1 MYFCEQGMLSNKE
14 VSTIFKTIGGL
25 MELHGEN
32 DFKTKSYANA
42 AFQIGR
48 IHEPVMELEEDDL
61 AKRQGIGKSVAAKIV
76 ELRNSGT
83 IAALE
88 ELMAIT
94 PPGIIEIL
102 RIKGLGGKKVG
113 VIWRELGIETIGEL
127 LYACNEN
134 RLSKLKGFGEK
145 TQESVIQSINYYQSN
160 QGKFRYATIAAL
172 VDEMLA
178 TMQQQLTNG
187 KIALCGAIRRQ
198 DNIIDVVQFIVNKSA
213 NISQHLSAFSFLEIE
228 QQNETL
234 IIGKA
239 QNDIHFQ
246 IIIVEDA
253 QFYFELFVRT
263 GDEDFVNGVLPKLNG
278 KTQFYSEEALFE
290 AAGES
295 YRAPELR
302 VAAIK
307 QVEIDNPIVR
317 FEDIQ
322 GVVHNHSTWSD
333 GKNTVAEM
341 AEACKKNGYTYFVIS
356 DHSKTAVYAGGLTEA
371 QIIAQQKEITALNST
386 AGIKIYSS
394 IECDILNDGTLDYDD
409 AVLKTFDL
417 VIVSI
422 HQNLKMDI
430 DKATQR
436 LLRAIENP
444 YTTILGHMTGRLLLS
459 RPGYPVDH
467 KKIIDACAA
476 NDVVI
481 EINANPYRL
490 DIDHTY
496 IPYAIEKGVM
506 TSINPD
512 AHSIEGI
519 GDIKWGVISARKG
532 GLTKAMCWNAQS
544 LETVDNWLIAR
555 KKKKGIL

>member
-1 MYFCEQGMLSNKE
+1 M
-14 VSTIFKTIGGL
+14 
-25 MELHGEN
+25 
-32 DFKTKSYANA
+32 
-42 AFQIGR
+42 
-48 IHEPVMELEEDDL
+48 
-61 AKRQGIGKSVAAKIV
+61 
-76 ELRNSGT
+76 
-83 IAALE
+83 
-88 ELMAIT
+88 
-94 PPGIIEIL
+94 
-102 RIKGLGGKKVG
+102 
-113 VIWRELGIETIGEL
+113 
-127 LYACNEN
+127 
-134 RLSKLKGFGEK
+134 
-145 TQESVIQSINYYQSN
+145 
-160 QGKFRYATIAAL
+160 
-172 VDEMLA
+172 
-178 TMQQQLTNG
+178 
-187 KIALCGAIRRQ
+187 
-198 DNIIDVVQFIVNKSA
+198 
-213 NISQHLSAFSFLEIE
+213 
-228 QQNETL
+228 
-234 IIGKA
+234 
-239 QNDIHFQ
+239 
-246 IIIVEDA
+246 
-253 QFYFELFVRT
+253 
-263 GDEDFVNGVLPKLNG
+263 
-278 KTQFYSEEALFE
+278 FE
-290 AAGES
+290 AAGEP

-307 QVEIDNPIVR
+307 QVETDNPIVR

-341 AEACKKNGYTYFVIS
+341 AEACKKNGYAYFVIS

-371 QIIAQQKEITALNST
+371 QIIAQQKEITTLNTS

-496 IPYAIEKGVM
+496 IPYAMEKGVM
-506 TSINPD
+506 ISINPD

-544 LETVDNWLIAR
+544 FETVDNWLIAR